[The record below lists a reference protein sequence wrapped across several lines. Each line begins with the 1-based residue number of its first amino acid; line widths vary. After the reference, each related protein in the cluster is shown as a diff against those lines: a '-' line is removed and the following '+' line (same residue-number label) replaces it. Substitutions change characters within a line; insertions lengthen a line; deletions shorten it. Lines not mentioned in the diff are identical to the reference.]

1 MSALM
6 AQAPG
11 GPPPGPDTE
20 NPADTSAE
28 GGQEEPTGGGDGDET
43 SIYQQMI
50 DLGQQALSLPTVDAI
65 EAADLQK
72 CISALQNL
80 LAKNQKAVDSALG
93 TSPQLRKALASG
105 GGA

>member
-11 GPPPGPDTE
+11 GAPPPDPSQDPSGGAPPPDQ
-20 NPADTSAE
+20 
-28 GGQEEPTGGGDGDET
+28 GGGGGDGDET